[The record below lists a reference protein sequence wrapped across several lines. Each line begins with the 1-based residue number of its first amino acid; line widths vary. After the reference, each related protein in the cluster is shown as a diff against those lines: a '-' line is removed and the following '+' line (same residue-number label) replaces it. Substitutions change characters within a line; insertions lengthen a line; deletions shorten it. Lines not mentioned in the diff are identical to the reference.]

1 VPLRWRLPALC
12 ACLRHFLERPLGR
25 AQDPRRKGGG
35 KSSKGSKG
43 GRESENGSVRWSDPA
58 ARIVVFFSCRDSAE
72 FHHRLLK
79 AVWPQLLADSR
90 ALSRGGTGG
99 SEDPARI
106 AALPQLLLL
115 HGGASTAER
124 RAAVEALRVAPRACL
139 ITTDV
144 AARGLDLPGVDVI
157 VQADAPH
164 DPEDY
169 VHRAG
174 RTARGG
180 RHGRALLLLAPHE
193 APFGVYLRSRGLKL
207 G

>member
-1 VPLRWRLPALC
+1 MEELRA
-12 ACLRHFLERPLGR
+12 
-25 AQDPRRKGGG
+25 
-35 KSSKGSKG
+35 
-43 GRESENGSVRWSDPA
+43 
-58 ARIVVFFSCRDSAE
+58 
-72 FHHRLLK
+72 
-79 AVWPQLLADSR
+79 
-90 ALSRGGTGG
+90 
-99 SEDPARI
+99 
-106 AALPQLLLL
+106 
-115 HGGASTAER
+115 
-124 RAAVEALRVAPRACL
+124 APRACL

-193 APFGVYLRSRGLKL
+193 APFAAYLRNRGLKL
-207 G
+207 GQQSNATLLKALATAPPPARLVLPAS